1 MMEEEAIIK
10 IEVGNLEF
18 YLSNG
23 YYFHEFLMDG
33 DMEALS
39 LQSSFFNQ
47 QQQAPSIVSKINVI

>member
-10 IEVGNLEF
+10 IEVGNFEF

-39 LQSSFFNQ
+39 LESSNIFYY
-47 QQQAPSIVSKINVI
+47 